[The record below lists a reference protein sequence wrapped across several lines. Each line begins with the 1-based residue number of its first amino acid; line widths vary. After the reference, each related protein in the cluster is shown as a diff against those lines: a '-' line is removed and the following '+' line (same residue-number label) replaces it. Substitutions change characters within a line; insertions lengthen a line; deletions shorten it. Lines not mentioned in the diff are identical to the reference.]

1 MSVDSG
7 HSVFT
12 VADVLALDQLR
23 DAEVSVAAAAHRLGN
38 RVEWVHVFETP
49 AVTGVL
55 RGGEF
60 LLTTGIALGG
70 MAPAEVD
77 ALIGSCAAAGAAGI
91 GLEPSHA
98 HPDALT
104 AACRT
109 HELPLLVFGQPVRFV
124 DITRVVHERL
134 VSGELATL
142 RRAVSLQ
149 AQLREAARR
158 GLGPAGLVAALGDVL
173 EAQVLLERADRRP
186 IATSP
191 ESGLD
196 VEFLEALDRY
206 RQRLPTALHS
216 RSVAPGARLHVLP
229 RHGDE
234 LDQLAVDEAAFL
246 LSVALAAQPPA
257 EDVPAAERARLL
269 QRLAEGRAGS
279 REEVLRRGRSVGVD
293 LSRGTLWAVAARG
306 PLDRLEREGYEA
318 LVDGS
323 RALVAIPAD
332 RDPAQLGR
340 DLIRRGGVTAVGL
353 DARGDEPWQITEALA
368 SAKRACLVAAAAGP
382 PVRFGGEL
390 GALDPLA
397 RDVLAGARIATRFDP
412 GSLDL
417 VEALVATGWSKAS
430 AAKRLGISRQRLY
443 DRLGGLRATHGL
455 DVDLPQTRVE
465 LSLEV
470 WAARMSD
477 LAAGAAPPTLTS

>member
-1 MSVDSG
+1 MNGDSG
-7 HSVFT
+7 QSVFT
-12 VADVLALDQLR
+12 VADVLALEELR
-23 DAEVSVAAAAHRLGN
+23 DAEVSVAAAGHRLGN

-60 LLTTGIALGG
+60 LLTTGIALAG
-70 MAPAEVD
+70 MAPAEAD
-77 ALIGSCAAAGAAGI
+77 ALIGACAAAGAAGI

-98 HPDALT
+98 RPDALT

-109 HELPLLVFGQPVRFV
+109 HDLPLLVFGRPVRFV

-149 AQLREAARR
+149 AQLREAAQR

-173 EAQVLLERADRRP
+173 GAQVLLERRDRRP

-191 ESGLD
+191 ETGLD
-196 VEFLEALDRY
+196 VEFLEALDRH
-206 RQRLPTALHS
+206 RQRLPTPLHS
-216 RSVAPGARLHVLP
+216 RPVAPGAQLHVLP
-229 RHGDE
+229 RRGDE

-246 LSVALAAQPPA
+246 MSVALAAQPPA

-279 REEVLRRGRSVGVD
+279 RDDMLRRARSVGVD
-293 LSRGTLWAVAARG
+293 LSRGTIWAVAARG
-306 PLDRLEREGYEA
+306 PLDRLEREGLEA

-323 RALVAIPAD
+323 RALVALAPGE
-332 RDPAQLGR
+332 DPVRMAR
-340 DLIRRGGVTAVGL
+340 DLLRRGGVTAVGL
-353 DARGDEPWQITEALA
+353 EAQGDQPWQIMEALE
-368 SAKRACLVAAAAGP
+368 SARRACLVAAAAGP
-382 PVRFGGEL
+382 PVRFGQEL
-390 GALDPLA
+390 GALAPLA
-397 RDVLAGARIATRFDP
+397 REVLAGARIGTRFDP
-412 GSLDL
+412 ASLEL

-443 DRLGGLRATHGL
+443 DRLANVRAVHGV

-477 LAAGAAPPTLTS
+477 LAGEPAPTLSA